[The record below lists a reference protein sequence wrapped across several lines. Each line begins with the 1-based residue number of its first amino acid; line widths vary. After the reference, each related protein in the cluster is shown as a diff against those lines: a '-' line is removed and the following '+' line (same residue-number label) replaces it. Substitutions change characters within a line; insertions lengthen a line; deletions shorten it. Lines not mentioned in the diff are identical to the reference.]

1 MDTTNETQATKTRK
15 PTKSIADLEAARA
28 AIVREYDAARAEADR
43 LRDDTTATDEQR
55 RAAYQRAWS
64 FAPRIKAASAAI
76 TRAKNAANPTYAGSG
91 LTNLKVATP
100 YGTFSRRTPRAYT
113 HLIVVRE
120 TEAYRQ
126 RSLTREIAD
135 QEKQIAEYT
144 AKLPKCDA
152 NGVGV
157 EVRRNSYDG
166 SVMRFT
172 HNYRE
177 YITGCRQSIVDARER
192 AARPREWFAFRWSQ
206 SLKNAM
212 AGVRSLQTGYHQPGD
227 HEVHVYEVATG
238 KEVV

>member
-1 MDTTNETQATKTRK
+1 MMDTTNETQATKTRK
-15 PTKSIADLEAARA
+15 PTKSIAELEAARA
-28 AIVREYDAARAEADR
+28 ALVAEHDAAHHEADR
-43 LRDDTTATDEQR
+43 LRTDPTATDEQR
-55 RAAYQRAWS
+55 RAAWDRAWS
-64 FAPRIKAASAAI
+64 FSPRIKAASAAL
-76 TRAKNAANPTYAGSG
+76 TRARNLEAGTTRHMP
-91 LTNLKVATP
+91 LLRVQTP
-100 YGTFSRRTPRAYT
+100 QGTFERRTPRLYT
-113 HLIVVRE
+113 HLIVARE

-126 RSLTREIAD
+126 RHLTREIAD

-144 AKLPKCDA
+144 AKLPECDA

-172 HNYRE
+172 HNYRK
-177 YITGCRQSIVDARER
+177 YITDCRQSIVDARER

-206 SLKNAM
+206 SQKNAL

-227 HEVHVYEVATG
+227 YEVHIYEVATG